1 MVLFLFSTVLQFLQC
16 PARWTGLQLV
26 ISPGPNPLPAVVH
39 LKYSVSGSKVE
50 DDEFY
55 GLDIVDKFDDEAM
68 AKHVYND
75 PVQLAV
81 RIILCR
87 SLIKVFTTFRYEEDP
102 NTKDFAARFPC
113 HHEQMLVVVI
123 DLVNDEFNRYTMHI
137 VRRLEEIEEEGDKD
151 AHRFLS
157 SQMNMLRSAQAV
169 ITTGNIAKLLLQCTD
184 TFRAKKNWNS
194 HGASVGSAI
203 CQLASIL
210 SQMESASVN
219 ELDANFNVIIPQGNI
234 QTGSKHGDH
243 NVCYT
248 EYMCSQLEPRV
259 MGNSEVYLNLDIFK
273 RDNHAAKVREL
284 FEETVPGYPHAPAPR
299 PTKAHT
305 FDFNCTY
312 RGARILD
319 GECKASAT
327 KAEIGYMVLHST
339 EQLVTQE
346 VAMSMLTTSHQMAF
360 YKTVKMKRSGHLKTT
375 VCRTHTYELG
385 HVKDLNCDTY
395 KDEPHIQKPPKCYSA
410 GQKLLVENDDDMIE
424 AWKHLRAEPKMFI
437 HAVMHAVDIL
447 AEHFSSLDLKD
458 VKRKRN
464 QAFNKGW
471 KEPEFRTTTVR
482 DLQTNREIQN
492 PDRFI
497 HCKATM
503 EPQVPGARED
513 QLHADLEEYYRKA
526 LQEAGLSEECRKFF
540 EETMNSHK
548 RRKTSK

>member
-1 MVLFLFSTVLQFLQC
+1 MVLFSTVLQFLQC
-16 PARWTGLQLV
+16 PAHWTGLQLV

-50 DDEFY
+50 DEEFY

-87 SLIKVFTTFRYEEDP
+87 SLIKVFTTFRYEEYP
-102 NTKDFAARFPC
+102 NTKDFAARFPF
-113 HHEQMLVVVI
+113 HHEQMLVPVI
-123 DLVNDEFNRYTMHI
+123 DIVNDEFNRYSMHMA
-137 VRRLEEIEEEGDKD
+137 RHLEEIAEEGDKD

-210 SQMESASVN
+210 SEMQSACVN
-219 ELDANFNVIIPQGNI
+219 ELDANFNVIIPQGNV
-234 QTGSKHGDH
+234 QTGSKHGHH

-259 MGNSEVYLNLDIFK
+259 MGNL
-273 RDNHAAKVREL
+273 
-284 FEETVPGYPHAPAPR
+284 EETVPGYPHAPAPR

-305 FDFNCTY
+305 FDFNCMY
-312 RGARILD
+312 RGAHILD

-339 EQLVTQE
+339 EQLVTQQ
-346 VAMSMLTTSHQMAF
+346 VAMSMLTTLHQMAF
-360 YKTVKMKRSGHLKTT
+360 YKMVKMKGSGHLKTT

-385 HVKDLNCDTY
+385 HVKDLKSDTY

-410 GQKLLVENDDDMIE
+410 GQKLLVEMDDDIME
-424 AWKHLRAEPKMFI
+424 AWEDLRAEPKMFI

-458 VKRKRN
+458 VKRKCN
-464 QAFNKGW
+464 KAFNKGW
-471 KEPEFRTTTVR
+471 KEPEFRMTTVH
-482 DLQTNREIQN
+482 DLQTKREIQN
-492 PDRFI
+492 LDRFI

-513 QLHADLEEYYRKA
+513 QLHADFAEYYRKA
-526 LQEAGLSEECRKFF
+526 LQEPGLSEECRKLF

>member
-39 LKYSVSGSKVE
+39 LKYSVSGRKVE

-68 AKHVYND
+68 AKHVYAE

-102 NTKDFAARFPC
+102 NTKDFAARFPF
-113 HHEQMLVVVI
+113 HHENMIMPII
-123 DLVNDEFNRYTMHI
+123 DLVNDEFNRYVIHMTT
-137 VRRLEEIEEEGDKD
+137 RLDELTREGDKD
-151 AHRFLS
+151 AHRVLS
-157 SQMNMLRSAQAV
+157 SQMNMLRSAQAI

-184 TFRAKKNWNS
+184 TFHAKKNWNS
-194 HGASVGSAI
+194 HRASVGSAI

-210 SQMESASVN
+210 SQMESASLT
-219 ELDANFNVIIPQGNI
+219 ELNPNFNVLIPQGNI
-234 QTGSKHGDH
+234 QTGSKHSHH

-259 MGNSEVYLNLDIFK
+259 MGNLEVYLNLDIFR

-312 RGARILD
+312 RGACLLD

-339 EQLVTQE
+339 EQLVTQQ

-360 YKTVKMKRSGHLKTT
+360 YKTVKMKGSGRLKTT
-375 VCRTHTYELG
+375 MCRTHTYELG
-385 HVKDLNCDTY
+385 HVKDIDSDTY

-410 GQKLLVENDDDMIE
+410 GQTLLVEMDDDIMG

-447 AEHFSSLDLKD
+447 AEHFSSIDLKE
-458 VKRKRN
+458 VKRNRN
-464 QAFNKGW
+464 KAFNKGW

-482 DLQTNREIQN
+482 DLQTKREIQN
-492 PDRFI
+492 LDRFI

-513 QLHADLEEYYRKA
+513 QLHADFAEYYRKA
-526 LQEAGLSEECRKFF
+526 LQEPGLSEECRKLF

-548 RRKTSK
+548 KRKTSK